1 MRNSES
7 LDFNTHRI
15 IPQAI
20 AEASED
26 LPTFTAAQPSTLRSL
41 IGHFEAA
48 RSRYLAN
55 LNTSLDQG
63 GQNSTSALKPKQGFG
78 MLPRNSGQ
86 YDSDNEDDGVQVG
99 IEDGGV
105 EDNAQVEEGVPS
117 GYTVWFLRQLDQWR
131 ALKNGPPQGGAE
143 IDMLSALDLI

>member
-1 MRNSES
+1 MS
-7 LDFNTHRI
+7 LLALHTHCVI
-15 IPQAI
+15 LQAI
-20 AEASED
+20 AQASED

-55 LNTSLDQG
+55 LNTSINQG
-63 GQNSTSALKPKQGFG
+63 DQNSLSVFKPKQGLS
-78 MLPRNSGQ
+78 MLPRTAGQ
-86 YDSDNEDDGVQVG
+86 YDSDNEDDGVQAG

-117 GYTVWFLRQLDQWR
+117 GYTVWFLRQLDEWI
-131 ALKNGPPQGGAE
+131 AFKNGPSQGGVE
-143 IDMLSALDLI
+143 VDMFSALDLI

>member
-1 MRNSES
+1 MKHSES

-15 IPQAI
+15 ILQAI

-55 LNTSLDQG
+55 LNNSSNQSDQS
-63 GQNSTSALKPKQGFG
+63 NPFTLKPKQGFG
-78 MLPRNSGQ
+78 MLPRKGGQ
-86 YDSDNEDDGVQVG
+86 YDSDNEDDGVQAG
-99 IEDGGV
+99 IEDGGI

-117 GYTVWFLRQLDQWR
+117 GYTVWFLLQLDQWR
-131 ALKNGPPQGGAE
+131 VLKNGPPQGGVE